1 MLDDI
6 ATFLSFDV
14 LKLYPGDL
22 VMLFKNLMRGILPL
36 ACVCLTVAP
45 SLAQTSTQGS
55 ISGTVF
61 DASNALVPQA
71 SVTIHNDATN
81 AEVHLTSD
89 SSGGFKA
96 PLLEPGT
103 YTVTVDAPGL
113 SEYRV
118 TAVTVLVG
126 QTTAVNPH
134 MQAGE
139 VTTTV
144 SVTGG
149 TPVMNLESPEFSS
162 NMNAKSLQNIPINNR
177 RWSALALLTPGV
189 TSDTGGDGLV
199 SVRGISTLLNNVEI
213 DGADDNQA
221 YFSEERGRTREAYS
235 TSGSAV
241 REFQVN
247 SGVYPAEFGR
257 AAGGVINSVTKS
269 GTNQFHGEAYFYDRE
284 SNWNAYQDQTDI
296 ATLDPATGK
305 YVSNPVKP
313 EDIRKIYGF
322 TINGP
327 IIKDKLFFVYTFD
340 QHAHIFPMLGG
351 PASASAFYAQPDA
364 TLPTGTSC
372 NLTTGYLSGTATNAL
387 DAQACTL
394 AARLSV
400 SGQTAYGHSVSY
412 ANAVNLYNSGINALN
427 TDIGLIPRT
436 GYQEINTPKLDWQ
449 VNSKNSV
456 SFLYHRLRWDSPGGV
471 QTAPTGPYA
480 LDAAGTDFV
489 KLDYGVAKLTSLIS
503 ANISNELLYQYG
515 RELND
520 EGQQPITPYDTQ
532 NLVEN
537 GNDPYVELDS
547 TNEGF
552 NLGSPYY
559 SYRKAYPDERKW
571 QIGDNLFYQHGKHN
585 FKFGVD
591 VVHNYDLT
599 NQSQYYNGEFDY
611 SSNIANYFAD
621 LYSKGYG
628 AGTCAAGAATAATAT
643 ASAVGNFPCY
653 SSLYQGFGPTT
664 FAFSTVDQGYYAQDD
679 WKFSPRLTF
688 QLGMR
693 YDYEGIPGPVSALTA
708 PTTGYTPFNGINNH
722 PEDKANFGPRLGF
735 AYDIFGTGKTV
746 LHGGYGMYYGRITNG
761 NLGTALETTGSPLA
775 QSQTSVSSATG
786 LSSESI
792 FPYIL
797 GPTQLGSLS
806 AAKPSAYFLASNL
819 RNPEVQEFDLIL
831 QQEVGRGTVV
841 SASYLGALGRHLPNF
856 LDVNLNPNTTNE
868 TITVSDP
875 TGKGPLGPNGTAIT
889 VPTFT
894 SYGNTALLGPSAVNF
909 NAITE
914 MLSNINSSYNA
925 MAVEVQNRSLKNLQF
940 DVNYTWAH
948 ALDDYQNA
956 DSAGGSN
963 NWYNP
968 YASGRS
974 AYANSAWDIKD
985 RLVAYALYNLPNLET
1000 GSWVKYLTNN
1010 WKLDDSFQ
1018 IQTGMPYSAS
1028 TSGHT
1033 TYAIATSGLNG
1044 NGGATYIPQV
1054 GINNYFQPRVMVDDA
1069 RVEKDFNVKDR
1080 YTMQF
1085 MVQAFNLAN
1094 HQNVSEMFTEAY
1106 SLSGSTATYQ
1116 GGQAGTSAF
1125 GTTKYTN
1132 DSGFN
1137 YAPRQ
1142 LEISARFMF

>member
-1 MLDDI
+1 V
-6 ATFLSFDV
+6 T
-14 LKLYPGDL
+14 LKN
-22 VMLFKNLMRGILPL
+22 FTRGLLPL
-36 ACVCLTVAP
+36 ALVCLTTAP
-45 SLAQTSTQGS
+45 MLGQTSTQGS
-55 ISGTVF
+55 IGGTVF
-61 DASNALVPQA
+61 DATGALVSQA
-71 SVTIHNDATN
+71 AITIHNDATN

-134 MQAGE
+134 LQTGE
-139 VTTTV
+139 VSTTV
-144 SVTGG
+144 SVSAG

-162 NMNAKSLQNIPINNR
+162 NMNAKALQNIPINNR
-177 RWSALALLTPGV
+177 RWSALAQLTPGV
-189 TSDTGGDGLV
+189 TSDSSGFGLV

-221 YFSEERGRTREAYS
+221 YYSEERGRTREAYS

-269 GTNQFHGEAYFYDRE
+269 GPNPLHREAY
-284 SNWNAYQDQTDI
+284 NDQTTVT
-296 ATLDPATGK
+296 TLNPSTNT

-322 TINGP
+322 TIGGP

-340 QHAHIFPMLGG
+340 QHAHIFPMIGA
-351 PASASAFYAQPDA
+351 PASPSSFYAQPDA
-364 TLPTGTSC
+364 TLPTGTTC
-372 NLTTGYLSGTATNAL
+372 NTTTGYLSGTATNAL

-400 SGQTAYGHSVSY
+400 SGMTTYGHSVSY
-412 ANAVNLYNSGINALN
+412 ANAASLYNSGINALN
-427 TDIGLIPRT
+427 SDIGLTPRT

-449 VNSKNSV
+449 INSKNQV

-471 QTAPTGPYA
+471 QTSPTGKYA
-480 LDAAGTDFV
+480 LDTAGNDFV

-503 ANISNELLYQYG
+503 ANVSNELLYQYG

-520 EGQQPITPYDTQ
+520 EGQQPITAYDTQ

-547 TNEGF
+547 GNVGF

-559 SYRKAYPDERKW
+559 SYRPSYPDERKW

-585 FKFGVD
+585 LKFGVD
-591 VVHNYDLT
+591 MVHNYDLT

-611 SSNIANYFAD
+611 ANNIANYFAD

-628 AGTCAAGAATAATAT
+628 AGTCNSSQITAATSAT
-643 ASAVGNFPCY
+643 SGVGAYPCY
-653 SSLYQGFGPTT
+653 TSLYQGFGPTT
-664 FAFSTVDQGYYAQDD
+664 FAFSTIDQGYYAQDD
-679 WKFSPRLTF
+679 WKFSPRLTL
-688 QLGMR
+688 QLGIR
-693 YDYEGIPGPVSALTA
+693 YDYEGIPGPVASLTA
-708 PTTGYTPFNGINNH
+708 PTNGYTPFNGLNNH
-722 PEDKANFGPRLGF
+722 PSDKANFGPRLGF

-761 NLGTALETTGSPLA
+761 NIGTVLETTGSPLS
-775 QSQTSVSSATG
+775 QSQTTVSATTG

-792 FPYIL
+792 FPYVL
-797 GPTQLGSLS
+797 NPNQLGATS
-806 AAKPSAYFLASNL
+806 AAKPTADFLAANL

-868 TITVSDP
+868 NITISDT
-875 TGKGPLGPNGTAIT
+875 TGKSPLANGTVLT

-894 SYGNTALLGPSAVNF
+894 AYGNTGLLGPSATNFQAVN
-909 NAITE
+909 E
-914 MLSNINSSYNA
+914 MISNINSSYNA
-925 MAVEVQNRSLKNLQF
+925 LALEVQNRSLKNLQF

-948 ALDDYQNA
+948 ALDYYQNA
-956 DSAGGSN
+956 DTTGGSN

-968 YASGRS
+968 YTS
-974 AYANSAWDIKD
+974 ARANYGNSTWDVKD
-985 RLVAYALYNLPNLET
+985 RLVAYALYTLPNLET
-1000 GSWVKYLTNN
+1000 GSWVKYLTNG
-1010 WKLDDSFQ
+1010 WKLDDTFQ
-1018 IQTGMPYSAS
+1018 IQTGMPYSAT

-1033 TYAIATSGLNG
+1033 SYGIGSAGLNG
-1044 NGGATYIPQV
+1044 NGGTYANYIPQL
-1054 GINNYFQPRVMVDDA
+1054 GFNNYFQPRIMIDDA
-1069 RVEKDFNVKDR
+1069 RIEKDFVLKDR
-1080 YTMQF
+1080 YNLQF
-1085 MVQAFNLAN
+1085 FAQAFNLAN
-1094 HQNVSEMFTEAY
+1094 HQNVSEVYTEAY
-1106 SLSGSTATYQ
+1106 ALSGTTATYQ
-1116 GGQAGTSAF
+1116 KTFGQTE
-1125 GTTKYTN
+1125 YTN

-1142 LEISARFMF
+1142 VEISARFSF